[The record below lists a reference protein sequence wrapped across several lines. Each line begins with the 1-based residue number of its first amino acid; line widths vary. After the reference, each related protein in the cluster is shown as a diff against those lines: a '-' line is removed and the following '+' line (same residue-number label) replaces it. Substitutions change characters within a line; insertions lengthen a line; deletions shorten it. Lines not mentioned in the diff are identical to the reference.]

1 MLRSSFVLTSL
12 AMKLLGSFVILATL
26 STVAPLT
33 IPIIGENA
41 QYKACME
48 GGQDAVS
55 TDVCL
60 TVDLARYD

>member
-1 MLRSSFVLTSL
+1 
-12 AMKLLGSFVILATL
+12 MKLLGSFVILATL